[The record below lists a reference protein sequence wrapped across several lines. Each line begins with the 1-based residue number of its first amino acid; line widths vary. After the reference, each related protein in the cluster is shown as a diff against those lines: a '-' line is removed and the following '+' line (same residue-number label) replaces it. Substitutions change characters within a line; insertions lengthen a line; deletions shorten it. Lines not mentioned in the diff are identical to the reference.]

1 MLSIGEF
8 SKISHLT
15 LKTLRHYDEI
25 GSLLAQTLQADI
37 VTIIFHN
44 WKQHYDYTL
53 KKLFIYSRRNIGYF
67 N

>member
-15 LKTLRHYDEI
+15 LKTIRYYDEI
-25 GSLLAQTLQADI
+25 GLLKLLTQMLKADI

-44 WKQHYDYTL
+44 WKQLY
-53 KKLFIYSRRNIGYF
+53 
-67 N
+67 